1 MKLKVRVHVIS
12 AFLPVCDMTEN
23 LERHADLHAV
33 LKQWDERSGIRFGEC
48 TGRYGEEFE
57 MGYVVVGL
65 NDEEAL
71 AVANAF
77 RQESVLVV
85 DEQRMSRLIYTDK
98 RPNLELG
105 VLVASNTKP
114 VDCDYTYS
122 AVTDAYYYTR
132 GVPHEAAAAA
142 MEEAA

>member
-71 AVANAF
+71 AVA
-77 RQESVLVV
+77 
-85 DEQRMSRLIYTDK
+85 K